1 MKYPE
6 SIQNLIDSFKKLP
19 GIGEKTAERLAL
31 SILDESDEDVNLFSK
46 SLIDT
51 KTKIVRCKE
60 CNNLS
65 EDDLCEICKNKNR
78 NKKVMCV
85 VEEPKNIIL
94 IEKLNIFDGY
104 YHVLDGLIS
113 PIDGINPED
122 LNIDALI
129 ERVKK
134 NKVEELILALKPSIE
149 GETTSLYISK
159 LLEGSKIKITKL
171 AYGIPLGAEID
182 YVDSLTL
189 EMALE
194 NRMDITTNK
203 DS

>member
-31 SILDESDEDVNLFSK
+31 SILDESDDDVNLFSK

-159 LLEGSKIKITKL
+159 LLESDKVKITKL

>member
-129 ERVKK
+129 ERVKE

-159 LLEGSKIKITKL
+159 LLESDKVKITKL

>member
-46 SLIDT
+46 SLVDT

-78 NKKVMCV
+78 NLKVMCV
-85 VEEPKNIIL
+85 VEEPKNVIL
-94 IEKLNIFDGY
+94 FEKLNIFDGY

-122 LNIDALI
+122 LNIDTLI

-159 LLEGSKIKITKL
+159 LLEDKNVKITKL

-203 DS
+203 NS

>member
-19 GIGEKTAERLAL
+19 GIGEKTAERSAL

-129 ERVKK
+129 ERVKE

-159 LLEGSKIKITKL
+159 LLESDKVKITKL

>member
-6 SIQNLIDSFKKLP
+6 SIQNLIESFKHLP

-31 SILDESDEDVNLFSK
+31 SILDMSDEDVNLFSK
-46 SLIDT
+46 SLLDT

-94 IEKLNIFDGY
+94 FEKLNIFDGY

-113 PIDGINPED
+113 PIDGVNPED
-122 LNIDALI
+122 LNIDTLI

>member
-1 MKYPE
+1 MKYPI

-31 SILDESDEDVNLFSK
+31 SILDESDEDVELFSK

-113 PIDGINPED
+113 PIDGVNPED
-122 LNIDALI
+122 LNIDTLI

-159 LLEGSKIKITKL
+159 LLESDKVKITKL

>member
-1 MKYPE
+1 MKYP
-6 SIQNLIDSFKKLP
+6 STIVNLIECLKKFP

-31 SILDESDEDVNLFSK
+31 SLLDMEDNVLDLFSK
-46 SLIDT
+46 SLKDI
-51 KTKIVRCKE
+51 KTKIKRCSI

-65 EDDLCEICKNKNR
+65 EEDKCEICKNNDR
-78 NKKVMCV
+78 NSKIICV
-85 VEEPKNIIL
+85 VEEPKNVIL
-94 IEKLNIFDGY
+94 FEKLNIFDGY

-122 LNIDALI
+122 INIASLI
-129 ERVKK
+129 DRVKK
-134 NKVEELILALKPSIE
+134 NEVTELILALKPSVE

-159 LLEGSKIKITKL
+159 LLEKTDVKITKI
-171 AYGIPLGAEID
+171 AYGIPMGAEMD

-189 EMALE
+189 ELALE

-203 DS
+203 NS

>member
-6 SIQNLIDSFKKLP
+6 TIQNLIECFKKLP

-31 SILDESDEDVNLFSK
+31 STLEMDEEILNLFSK
-46 SLIDT
+46 SLKDV
-51 KTKIVRCKE
+51 KKKIKRCKN

-65 EDDLCEICKNKNR
+65 ENDLCEICKNKSR
-78 NKKVMCV
+78 NNKVICV
-85 VEEPKNIIL
+85 VEEPKNVIL
-94 IEKLNIFDGY
+94 FEKLNIYDGL

-122 LNIDALI
+122 INIDNLI
-129 ERVKK
+129 KRVKSE
-134 NKVEELILALKPSIE
+134 KVEEIILALKPTIE

-159 LLEGSKIKITKL
+159 LLEDKKIKITKI
-171 AYGIPLGAEID
+171 AHGIPLGADID

-194 NRMDITTNK
+194 NRLDIN
-203 DS
+203 

>member
-31 SILDESDEDVNLFSK
+31 SILDESDEDIELFSK

-159 LLEGSKIKITKL
+159 LLESDKVKITKL